1 MTEVAAFAA
10 WLGAAVIVLSDG
22 RRGLAL
28 GLALI
33 TVAFTLLAWM
43 GGERIAAVA
52 LLFGGAVAVV
62 QRLRTGLDVWR
73 VMPPGSTPRLVL
85 AIGGGLLALWIATSV
100 MTGAGAPLRFAALGV
115 VGLMGSRVLMA
126 DIKPAAVLT
135 SLAALALSVA
145 VASGMADTGL
155 GPSPYIA
162 AAVIALGISLIK
174 VQDTNGG

>member
-1 MTEVAAFAA
+1 M
-10 WLGAAVIVLSDG
+10 IVLSDG

-33 TVAFTLLAWM
+33 TVAFTLLAWV
-43 GGERIAAVA
+43 GGERLAAMA
-52 LLFGGAVAVV
+52 LLFGGAVAVI
-62 QRLRTGLDVWR
+62 QRLRTGPDVWR

-85 AIGGGLLALWIATSV
+85 AIGGGLLALWIANSV

-115 VGLMGSRVLMA
+115 VGLMGARVLMA
-126 DIKPAAVLT
+126 EIEPEAVLT

-162 AAVIALGISLIK
+162 AAVIALGISLIR
-174 VQDTNGG
+174 VPETNGS

>member
-1 MTEVAAFAA
+1 VTEVAALAA

-33 TVAFTLLAWM
+33 TAAFTVLAYL
-43 GGERIAAVA
+43 GGEHLAAVA
-52 LLFGGAVAVV
+52 LLFGGAVAVI
-62 QRLRTGLDVWR
+62 QRLRTGPDVWR
-73 VMPPGSTPRLVL
+73 LMPPGSTPRLLL

-100 MTGAGAPLRFAALGV
+100 MTGTGAPRRFAALAV
-115 VGLMGSRVLMA
+115 LGLMGARVLMA
-126 DIKPAAVLT
+126 EIEPAAALT

-145 VASGMADTGL
+145 IASGMADTGL

-162 AAVIALGISLIK
+162 AAVIALGISLIRAP
-174 VQDTNGG
+174 DINGA